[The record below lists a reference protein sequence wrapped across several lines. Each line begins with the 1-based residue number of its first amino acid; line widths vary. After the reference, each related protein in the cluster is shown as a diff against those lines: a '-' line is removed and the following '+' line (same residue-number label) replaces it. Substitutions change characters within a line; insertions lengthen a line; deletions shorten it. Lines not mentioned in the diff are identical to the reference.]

1 MASRCARVLDDIRET
16 TSCGVND
23 ACAQNIKCSFANNR
37 AAVGLLVEQGWR
49 VKRAYPVYDV
59 QRENKAI
66 GLGLFKPLK
75 LGRVNRRF
83 SILN

>member
-1 MASRCARVLDDIRET
+1 MREVI
-16 TSCGVND
+16 SWGVND

-37 AAVGLLVEQGWR
+37 VAVGLLAGQGWR

-59 QRENKAI
+59 KRENKAV

-75 LGRVNRRF
+75 LGRVEGRF
-83 SILN
+83 DLLS

>member
-1 MASRCARVLDDIRET
+1 MASRCARVLDDVRET

-37 AAVGLLVEQGWR
+37 VAVGLLVEQGWR

-59 QRENKAI
+59 QRENKAV
-66 GLGLFKPLK
+66 GLGLFKSLK
-75 LGRVNRRF
+75 
-83 SILN
+83 